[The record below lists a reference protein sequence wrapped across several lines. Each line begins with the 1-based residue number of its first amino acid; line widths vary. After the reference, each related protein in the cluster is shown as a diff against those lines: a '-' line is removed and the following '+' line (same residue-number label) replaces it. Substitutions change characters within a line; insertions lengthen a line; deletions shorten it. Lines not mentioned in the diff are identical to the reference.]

1 MINIRKSNERG
12 HADHGWLDSRHT
24 FSFAD
29 YYDPKHMGFRNL
41 RVINEDRVAPGG
53 GFPTHPHRDMEIFSY
68 VLSGALEHKDSLGN
82 GRTLRAGQVQLMSTG
97 RGVMHSEYNPSRQEP
112 AHFLQIWIQPERR
125 GLEPRYT
132 EWEPNDA
139 QRQAPKV
146 LVISR
151 DGREHSATIAADSDV
166 YRLLLAK
173 GESVSHELKSGRG
186 LWLQVARGS
195 VTLDGTQLT
204 AGDAASLEDA
214 GTHTITADEAS
225 EALLF
230 DLA

>member
-29 YYDPKHMGFRNL
+29 YYDPEHMGYRNL
-41 RVINEDRVAPGG
+41 RVINEDQVAPGG

-97 RGVMHSEYNPSRQEP
+97 RGVLHSEYNPSRSEP
-112 AHFLQIWIQPERR
+112 AHFLQIWIKPDKH

-132 EWEPNDA
+132 EWEPNAA
-139 QRQAPKV
+139 QAKAPKV
-146 LVISR
+146 LIISR

-166 YRLLLAK
+166 YRLLLAA
-173 GESVSHELKSGRG
+173 GESVTHDLKSGRG

-195 VTLDGTQLT
+195 VTLDGQKLV
-204 AGDAASLEDA
+204 AGDAASLDDA
-214 GTHTITADEAS
+214 GTHTVTAEEAS

>member
-1 MINIRKSNERG
+1 MIQIRKSNDRG

-29 YYDPKHMGFRNL
+29 YHDPQHMGYRNL

-68 VLSGALEHKDSLGN
+68 VLSGALQHRDSLGN
-82 GRTLRAGQVQLMSTG
+82 GSTLRAGQVQLMSTG
-97 RGVMHSEYNPSRQEP
+97 RGVQHSEFNPSSSEP
-112 AHFLQIWIQPERR
+112 AHFLQIWIKPERH

-132 EWEPNDA
+132 EWEPNA
-139 QRQAPKV
+139 EQAKAPKV
-146 LVISR
+146 LIISR
-151 DGREHSATIAADSDV
+151 DGRDHSATITADSDV
-166 YRLLLAK
+166 YRLLLQP
-173 GESVSHELKSGRG
+173 GQSVTHELKPGRG
-186 LWLQVARGS
+186 LWLQVARGA
-195 VTLDGTQLT
+195 VTLNGTKLV
-204 AGDAASLEDA
+204 AGDAASLEDPA
-214 GTHTITADEAS
+214 THTIAADEAS